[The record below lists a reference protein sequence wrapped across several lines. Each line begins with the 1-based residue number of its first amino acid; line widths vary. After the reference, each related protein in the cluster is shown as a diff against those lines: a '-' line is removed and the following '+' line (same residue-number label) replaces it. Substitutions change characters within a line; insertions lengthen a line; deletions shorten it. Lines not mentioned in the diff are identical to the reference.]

1 MIEILK
7 TTDPVRLNYIQAM
20 LESAGLNPLL
30 VEASALSGRAR
41 EPSPGARRRGRAGQ
55 ASHRRD
61 RRPDVERP
69 RP

>member
-30 VEASALSGRAR
+30 VEASAY
-41 EPSPGARRRGRAGQ
+41 PGVLASRLLAPDDEAAQARRLIAEIDART
-55 ASHRRD
+55 
-61 RRPDVERP
+61 
-69 RP
+69 